1 MSWTTTPRGA
11 GSVTSS
17 LLDGLARVSEE
28 GPRTM
33 SQTVSLVRFTLT
45 QSPTGRTTESP
56 APSFMTKG
64 WGGFDQVMKEVVEQR
79 AYMKLTKIGV
89 SSVY

>member
-1 MSWTTTPRGA
+1 MICLMSWTTTPRGA

-17 LLDGLARVSEE
+17 LLDGRASVSEE

-45 QSPTGRTTESP
+45 LPGRSLQVTESP
-56 APSFMTKG
+56 TPLFMTKESG
-64 WGGFDQVMKEVVEQR
+64 DTAQR
-79 AYMKLTKIGV
+79 PAKVGPIERLLSKGLT
-89 SSVY
+89 